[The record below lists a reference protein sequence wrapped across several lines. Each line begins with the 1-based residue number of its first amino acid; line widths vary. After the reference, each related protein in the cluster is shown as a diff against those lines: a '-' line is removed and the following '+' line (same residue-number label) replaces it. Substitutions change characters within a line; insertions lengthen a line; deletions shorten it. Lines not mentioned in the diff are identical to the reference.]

1 MTTKKGHNLKFVA
14 GFRPVVRAREGR
26 MFGMR
31 QPLDGP
37 IFETLED
44 ARNWCIHAMISHY
57 DRRLGISDATI
68 EPFKG
73 MVDWGPPS
81 DPARLREIERIC
93 GEVAKE
99 RKGMTACGCCR
110 V

>member
-1 MTTKKGHNLKFVA
+1 
-14 GFRPVVRAREGR
+14 

-44 ARNWCIHAMISHY
+44 ARNWCIHTMISHF
-57 DRRLGISDATI
+57 DRRLGMSDALI

-73 MVDWGPPS
+73 WS
-81 DPARLREIERIC
+81 I
-93 GEVAKE
+93 AKPNPLFLE
-99 RKGMTACGCCR
+99 SANLQFT
-110 V
+110 